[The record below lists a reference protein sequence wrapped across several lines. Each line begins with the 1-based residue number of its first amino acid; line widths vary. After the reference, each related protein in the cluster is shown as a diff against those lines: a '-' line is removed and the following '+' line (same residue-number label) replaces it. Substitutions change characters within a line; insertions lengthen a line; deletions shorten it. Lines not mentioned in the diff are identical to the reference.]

1 PRWSSVLSIPEPLR
15 DAALIRQAVQQGLM
29 VLTRAD
35 AETREARENNGSRR
49 TAAIASGAQIV
60 QTEFAMADRAVG
72 PYRVSLAENSAAM
85 CGAKLS
91 PEHCVRFTDPSLA
104 TRLAASAR

>member
-1 PRWSSVLSIPEPLR
+1 
-15 DAALIRQAVQQGLM
+15 M

-60 QTEFAMADRAVG
+60 QTDFAMADRAVG

-91 PEHCVRFTDPSLA
+91 PEHCVRFTDPSLE
-104 TRLAASAR
+104 TRVLAAAVP